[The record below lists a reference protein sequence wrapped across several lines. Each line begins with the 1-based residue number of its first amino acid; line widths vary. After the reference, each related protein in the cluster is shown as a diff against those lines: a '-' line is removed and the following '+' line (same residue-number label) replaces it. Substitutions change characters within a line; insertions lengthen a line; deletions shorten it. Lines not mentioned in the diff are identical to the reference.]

1 MCGLQDFFVYNTD
14 ELNIYWSLS
23 SSVWI
28 QVIYVRQMTSES
40 PGWSVCVG
48 GGCIFLC
55 LGVHV
60 DETAVWC
67 CILRQRSI
75 KLITPHPPVIPFS

>member
-40 PGWSVCVG
+40 PGWSVCVWG
-48 GGCIFLC
+48 GVVYFCVLVCTLMKLLC
-55 LGVHV
+55 GVV
-60 DETAVWC
+60 FYG
-67 CILRQRSI
+67 SG
-75 KLITPHPPVIPFS
+75 P